1 MPRAVAELSESLE
14 AANGG
19 KTGVTRKS
27 QNIVSRGGGLIEG
40 WNVLNSNNMND
51 EIMMVPADNS
61 SSVN

>member
-1 MPRAVAELSESLE
+1 VPRAVAELSESLE
-14 AANGG
+14 AAKRG